1 MRHPFAVQI
10 PRPQSLFSLRNA
22 AASPD
27 TKEAPQPRKAKRVET
42 PPPVPPRTPIL
53 QLGPLV
59 PNRSLSPLQP
69 TKADASGHFVRHSS
83 KLTLLL
89 SGQRDGAC
97 VPSYSSGETIEG
109 VLAIA
114 RPSGVLALDVKVRV
128 RSYKDATVR
137 MFDLCKIEGTILIQ
151 EIAGA
156 GSVTVKTIDEKIY
169 SWAASSSG
177 SFPPRAA
184 FRYTLPSTYRD
195 SSGKRYLLP
204 PTFAADL
211 HGIPGF
217 YVKVD
222 YAVVVN
228 LTLLR
233 EASTLWRGVSK
244 WVCSGVQSP
253 PHGGADCIELSR
265 PCSVCVP
272 FRYVHRT
279 RPTLAGPFPVNP
291 THTETRPRTLFVY
304 RMRSVRGDAPGIK
317 VHVRTVCSF
326 RACGPRPC

>member
-27 TKEAPQPRKAKRVET
+27 TKEAPQPRKPKRVET

-114 RPSGVLALDVKVRV
+114 RPSGVLALDV
-128 RSYKDATVR
+128 
-137 MFDLCKIEGTILIQ
+137 KIEGTILIQ

-233 EASTLWRGVSK
+233 EASTLWRGVSN
-244 WVCSGVQSP
+244 
-253 PHGGADCIELSR
+253 
-265 PCSVCVP
+265 VCVP